1 LVSKFYGEIR
11 AFFDLTLGLG
21 ILAVGMTHYLERF
34 QRPTQVARQEF
45 LAEGRI
51 VASLRKFTLG
61 NQSSMALAFE
71 KFEKS

>member
-1 LVSKFYGEIR
+1 M
-11 AFFDLTLGLG
+11 A
-21 ILAVGMTHYLERF
+21 HYLERF
-34 QRPTQVARQEF
+34 QQPTQVARQEF
-45 LAEGRI
+45 PAEGRI

>member
-1 LVSKFYGEIR
+1 M
-11 AFFDLTLGLG
+11 A
-21 ILAVGMTHYLERF
+21 HYLERF
-34 QRPTQVARQEF
+34 QQPTQVARQEF
-45 LAEGRI
+45 LEGRI